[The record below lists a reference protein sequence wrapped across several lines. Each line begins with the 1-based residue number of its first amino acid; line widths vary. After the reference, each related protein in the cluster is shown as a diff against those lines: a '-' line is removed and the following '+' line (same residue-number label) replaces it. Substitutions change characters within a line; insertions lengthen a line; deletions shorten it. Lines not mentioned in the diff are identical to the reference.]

1 MMGTPTADFLAC
13 LALLDVAP
21 GQVESA
27 IETLIRN
34 GFNEA
39 AAQARLR
46 DLAFYLWTPK
56 CQPH

>member
-1 MMGTPTADFLAC
+1 MDQGNEARSPKSSLFIGEEVSESESPADH
-13 LALLDVAP
+13 
-21 GQVESA
+21 
-27 IETLIRN
+27 
-34 GFNEA
+34 EA